1 MAKQMISKNTNIKVV
16 GTLDKNEN
24 GEYFITIEDKD
35 DVMSFLLNPLL
46 EEMIGTEISLSS
58 VDELSL
64 SLIGNN

>member
-16 GTLDKNEN
+16 GILDKNEN
-24 GEYFITIEDKD
+24 GEYYVTIEDKD
-35 DVMSFLLNPLL
+35 NVTSFLLNPLL

-64 SLIGNN
+64 SLVGN